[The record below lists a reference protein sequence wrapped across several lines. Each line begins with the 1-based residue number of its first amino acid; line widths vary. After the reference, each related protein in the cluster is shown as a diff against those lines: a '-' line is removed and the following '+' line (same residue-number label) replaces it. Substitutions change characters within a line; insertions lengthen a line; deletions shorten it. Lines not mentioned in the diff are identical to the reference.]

1 MDRQEK
7 RAQKKKETGRRK
19 SQTKKN
25 YKKNEI
31 NKKYKKIN
39 QINKSEMR
47 DQKEV
52 GWKET
57 LEEKE

>member
-7 RAQKKKETGRRK
+7 RARKKKETGRRK

-25 YKKNEI
+25 YKKNEK
-31 NKKYKKIN
+31 NKYKKIN
-39 QINKSEMR
+39 QINRSEMR

-52 GWKET
+52 GRKA
-57 LEEKE
+57 LEGRE